1 MIKNLY
7 DWILRMAEHR
17 LSVVILCLVSFS
29 ESIFFPIPPDVML
42 IPMVIVKRS
51 MAWFYASLTT
61 IFSSIGGLIGYFI
74 GLLFYEKIGIYLI
87 PEAGLNQYQTYF
99 NSFGLIIILAS
110 GFLPIIP
117 FKLFTIASGFFG
129 LPISIFIIGSLASRG
144 LRFFLIAALLWKF
157 GESIKKYIEI
167 NLNILA
173 ILFVIIILILYFLYR
188 ML

>member
-17 LSVVILCLVSFS
+17 FSVVVLCLVSFS

-42 IPMVIVKRS
+42 IPMILVKRS
-51 MAWFYASLTT
+51 MAWLYAWLTT
-61 IFSSIGGLIGYFI
+61 IFSSLGGLIGYFI
-74 GLLFYEKIGIYLI
+74 GLLFYEKVGIYII
-87 PEAGLNQYQTYF
+87 PEEGLKQFQTHF
-99 NSFGLIIILAS
+99 NNFGLIIILAS

-129 LPISIFIIGSLASRG
+129 LPLTIFIFGSLVSRG
-144 LRFFLIAALLWKF
+144 LRFFLIAGLLWKF
-157 GESIKKYIEI
+157 GNNIKIFIEK

-173 ILFVIIILILYFLYR
+173 VIIIVIILILYLMFR
-188 ML
+188 MV

>member
-74 GLLFYEKIGIYLI
+74 GLLFYEKIGIFDEMGPY
-87 PEAGLNQYQTYF
+87 
-99 NSFGLIIILAS
+99 
-110 GFLPIIP
+110 
-117 FKLFTIASGFFG
+117 
-129 LPISIFIIGSLASRG
+129 GS
-144 LRFFLIAALLWKF
+144 
-157 GESIKKYIEI
+157 
-167 NLNILA
+167 
-173 ILFVIIILILYFLYR
+173 V
-188 ML
+188 